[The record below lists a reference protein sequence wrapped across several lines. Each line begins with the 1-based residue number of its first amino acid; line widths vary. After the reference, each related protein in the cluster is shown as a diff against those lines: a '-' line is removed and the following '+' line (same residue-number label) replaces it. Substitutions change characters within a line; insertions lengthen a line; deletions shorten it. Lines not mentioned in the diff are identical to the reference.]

1 MNDIINIVSV
11 IAAFGFGVVCLYLL
25 MDTTIGRL
33 KVFHSDSDLFGFQIK
48 DLVFLVL
55 AIVLLLSNFTFIRPL

>member
-1 MNDIINIVSV
+1 MNDIINVVSV
-11 IAAFGFGVVCLYLL
+11 IAAFGFGVGCLYFI
-25 MDTTIGRL
+25 DGHNNGRL

>member
-11 IAAFGFGVVCLYLL
+11 IAAFGFGVGCLYLL

-33 KVFHSDSDLFGFQIK
+33 KVFHSD
-48 DLVFLVL
+48 VVVL
-55 AIVLLLSNFTFIRPL
+55 GPIQSLQTGG

>member
-11 IAAFGFGVVCLYLL
+11 IAAFGFGVGCLYLL

-33 KVFHSDSDLFGFQIK
+33 KVFHSDSAHTVNREASEDL
-48 DLVFLVL
+48 
-55 AIVLLLSNFTFIRPL
+55 

>member
-11 IAAFGFGVVCLYLL
+11 IAAFGFGVGCLYLL
-25 MDTTIGRL
+25 MDITIGRL
-33 KVFHSDSDLFGFQIK
+33 KVLCFDYELFGFQIK

-55 AIVLLLSNFTFIRPL
+55 AIVFLLSNFTFIRPL

>member
-11 IAAFGFGVVCLYLL
+11 IAAFGFGVGCLYLL

-33 KVFHSDSDLFGFQIK
+33 KVFHSDSDLQIK